1 MMKEGSALMQSLT
14 SMVKERDDGGL
25 GLGLDRGALVL
36 REETVL

>member
-1 MMKEGSALMQSLT
+1 MQSLT
-14 SMVKERDDGGL
+14 SMVEERDGGGL